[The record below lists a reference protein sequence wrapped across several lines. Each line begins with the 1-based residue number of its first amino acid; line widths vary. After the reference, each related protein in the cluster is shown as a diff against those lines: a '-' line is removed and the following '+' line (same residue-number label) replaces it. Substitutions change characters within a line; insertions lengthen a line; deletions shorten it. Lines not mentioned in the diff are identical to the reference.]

1 MSVPTR
7 RSIAIAVALL
17 VLVGAAVLGLRA
29 TGSSIARG
37 PLSTG
42 EPGTSFATPG
52 SVGTAAPTSL
62 ASPGRDAVFTAIE
75 RQVET
80 LRGLPAAP
88 VGAPELIST
97 SALAERL
104 RTRFDTDY
112 PAKRRADDNVVLRA
126 LGLLGADQDAASLQL
141 QLLTGQVIGYYDDTS
156 KRMVVVSDAGITPVA
171 KVTYAHEYT
180 HALQDA
186 SFGLA
191 RLGID
196 SAGQDDRDLARLS
209 LVEGDATAA
218 MFLWAFDNMTTE
230 ELIRIG
236 STAIPDLPGIP
247 SWMVKE
253 LELPYVAG
261 ASFVTGL
268 RTTGGNGA
276 IDAAFRDPPAST
288 EQILHPE
295 KYDAR
300 EGPVAIRAPA
310 MATISGWSAPVPNT
324 EGEAIISI
332 WMQALG
338 VSASIADQAAAGW
351 GGDRLAAVSGPA
363 GAFLLAWH
371 LTWDTTADADQF
383 AAAYATART
392 RLAFKSRLVRLSSRD
407 VLVVHASSQAL
418 LDQEI
423 AAAR

>member
-1 MSVPTR
+1 MSVPAR
-7 RSIAIAVALL
+7 RSVAIAVALL
-17 VLVGAAVLGLRA
+17 ILFGAAILGLRA
-29 TGSSIARG
+29 TGSSIAQG
-37 PLSTG
+37 PLLVG
-42 EPGTSFATPG
+42 EPGASPNIPG
-52 SVGTAAPTSL
+52 SARTGIPTSS
-62 ASPGRDAVFTAIE
+62 ASPDANATFTAIE
-75 RQVET
+75 HQVES
-80 LRGLPAAP
+80 LRALPPAP
-88 VGAPELIST
+88 VGAPELITT

-104 RTRFDTDY
+104 RARFDTDY

-156 KRMVVVSDAGITPVA
+156 KRMVVVSDAGVTPVA

-209 LVEGDATAA
+209 LVEGDATAT

-236 STAIPDLPGIP
+236 GIATPNLPGIP
-247 SWMVKE
+247 AWMVKE

-295 KYDAR
+295 KYDAH
-300 EGPVAIRAPA
+300 EAPLAIRAPA
-310 MATISGWSAPVPNT
+310 MATLGSWSAPVPNT

-332 WMQALG
+332 WLQALG
-338 VSASIADQAAAGW
+338 VSASVADQAAAGW
-351 GGDRLAAVSGPA
+351 GGDRLAAASGPS

-418 LDQEI
+418 LDKEI
-423 AAAR
+423 AGAR